1 MIETGRFL
9 NSGLEMI
16 TLFIKDAKLV
26 IHNAKFD
33 IGFINNEF

>member
-16 TLFIKDAKLV
+16 TLFTKDAKLY
-26 IHNAKFD
+26 
-33 IGFINNEF
+33 